1 MRQKRAKTYKRVM
14 ALYVQTF
21 GFRHPF
27 QVLVSHDVLLE
38 SSKSDMDIVKILRD
52 VVQGE
57 CKPMITQC
65 CMEALYALGKDQQ
78 KVTNLAKT
86 FERRRC
92 NHRTAIEGNECLKD
106 VIGQT
111 NKHRYVLAS
120 QSLALRTTLENV
132 PGLPIIH
139 FNRTGVLVL
148 SPPSTATIREKNKN
162 EESKRIEGIK
172 EMQGVIDGENVVG
185 SNNASLGQ
193 PYQQA
198 GAGVG
203 RKKVKGVNPLSVKKK
218 KVPQPQQ
225 QQQPPKKK
233 EQNVDLGKKRR
244 RDDDDE
250 DNAQNGDNG
259 SDNEDDKSNN
269 DDTLDDG
276 SGKKKRRRRKK
287 KSAVADAIAEL
298 NATNEVG
305 GGSGSNEE

>member
-27 QVLVSHDVLLE
+27 QILVSHDVLLE
-38 SSKSDMDIVKILRD
+38 SSKSNMDIVKVLGD

-65 CMEALYALGKDQQ
+65 CMEALYALGKDHQQ
-78 KVTNLAKT
+78 ITNLAKT

-120 QSLALRTTLENV
+120 QSQALRTSLEIV
-132 PGLPIIH
+132 SGLPIIH

-148 SPPSTATIREKNKN
+148 SPPSTATIREKNKG
-162 EESKRIEGIK
+162 EEARRLEGLK
-172 EMQGVIDGENVVG
+172 EMEGVVDGGNVVG
-185 SNNASLGQ
+185 ANQAVSQ
-193 PYQQA
+193 P
-198 GAGVG
+198 VIG
-203 RKKVKGVNPLSVKKK
+203 RKKVKGVNPLSMKKK
-218 KVPQPQQ
+218 KKDKQQ
-225 QQQPPKKK
+225 QQRQQPENQNKKN
-233 EQNVDLGKKRR
+233 EGVDVGKKRR
-244 RDDDDE
+244 REDDE
-250 DNAQNGDNG
+250 GL
-259 SDNEDDKSNN
+259 EDVEVEEKEKEQIVQVET
-269 DDTLDDG
+269 DT
-276 SGKKKRRRRKK
+276 SGKKKRRKRKK

-298 NATNEVG
+298 NAMND
-305 GGSGSNEE
+305 SGSEGE

>member
-27 QVLVSHDVLLE
+27 QILVSHDVLLE
-38 SSKSDMDIVKILRD
+38 SSKSNMDIVKVLGD

-65 CMEALYALGKDQQ
+65 CMEALYALGKDHQQ
-78 KVTNLAKT
+78 ITNLAKT

-120 QSLALRTTLENV
+120 QSQALRTSLEIV
-132 PGLPIIH
+132 SGLPIIH

-148 SPPSTATIREKNKN
+148 SPPSTATIREKNKG
-162 EESKRIEGIK
+162 EEARRLEGLK
-172 EMQGVIDGENVVG
+172 EMEGVVDGGNVVG
-185 SNNASLGQ
+185 ANQAVSQ
-193 PYQQA
+193 P
-198 GAGVG
+198 VIG
-203 RKKVKGVNPLSVKKK
+203 RKKVKGVNPLSMKKK
-218 KVPQPQQ
+218 KKDKQQ
-225 QQQPPKKK
+225 QQRQQPENQNKKN
-233 EQNVDLGKKRR
+233 EGVDVGKKRR
-244 RDDDDE
+244 REDDE
-250 DNAQNGDNG
+250 GL
-259 SDNEDDKSNN
+259 EDVEVEEKEKEQVVQVET
-269 DDTLDDG
+269 DT
-276 SGKKKRRRRKK
+276 SGKKKRRKRKK

-298 NATNEVG
+298 NAMND
-305 GGSGSNEE
+305 SGSEGE

>member
-27 QVLVSHDVLLE
+27 QILVSHDVLLE
-38 SSKSDMDIVKILRD
+38 SSKFNMDIVKVLGD

-65 CMEALYALGKDQQ
+65 CMEALYALGKDHQQ
-78 KVTNLAKT
+78 ITNLAKT

-120 QSLALRTTLENV
+120 QSQALRTSLEIV

-148 SPPSTATIREKNKN
+148 SPPSTATIREKNKG
-162 EESKRIEGIK
+162 EEARRLEGLK
-172 EMQGVIDGENVVG
+172 EMEGVVDGGNVVG
-185 SNNASLGQ
+185 ANQAVSQ
-193 PYQQA
+193 P
-198 GAGVG
+198 VIG
-203 RKKVKGVNPLSVKKK
+203 RKKVKGINPLSMKKK
-218 KVPQPQQ
+218 KKDKQQ
-225 QQQPPKKK
+225 QQQQRQQPENQNKKN
-233 EQNVDLGKKRR
+233 EGVDVGKKRR
-244 RDDDDE
+244 REDDE
-250 DNAQNGDNG
+250 GL
-259 SDNEDDKSNN
+259 EDVEVEEKEKEQIVQVET
-269 DDTLDDG
+269 DT
-276 SGKKKRRRRKK
+276 SGKKKRRKRKK

-298 NATNEVG
+298 NAMND
-305 GGSGSNEE
+305 SGSEGE

>member
-27 QVLVSHDVLLE
+27 QILVSHDILLE
-38 SSKSDMDIVKILRD
+38 SSKSSMDIVKILGD

-65 CMEALYALGKDQQ
+65 CMEALYALGKDHQQ
-78 KVTNLAKT
+78 VTNLAKT

-120 QSLALRTTLENV
+120 QSLALRTSLEPV

-148 SPPSTATIREKNKN
+148 SPPSTATIREKNKG
-162 EESKRIEGIK
+162 EEARRLDGLREMEG
-172 EMQGVIDGENVVG
+172 VVDGENVVG
-185 SNNASLGQ
+185 ANTPSQ
-193 PYQQA
+193 V
-198 GAGVG
+198 GAG
-203 RKKVKGVNPLSVKKK
+203 RRKVKGVNPLSVKKK
-218 KVPQPQQ
+218 KKVRVEGGS
-225 QQQPPKKK
+225 KK
-233 EQNVDLGKKRR
+233 EAEVDVGKKRR
-244 RDDDDE
+244 RDEEEQQDQDQEGEVGE
-250 DNAQNGDNG
+250 DAERGEEEAGD
-259 SDNEDDKSNN
+259 
-269 DDTLDDG
+269 T
-276 SGKKKRRRRKK
+276 SGKKKRRKRKK
-287 KSAVADAIAEL
+287 KSAVADAIKEL
-298 NATNEVG
+298 NAMNEG
-305 GGSGSNEE
+305 ESEGESGSEGE

>member
-27 QVLVSHDVLLE
+27 QILVSHDVLLE
-38 SSKSDMDIVKILRD
+38 SSKSNMDIVKVLGD

-65 CMEALYALGKDQQ
+65 CMEALYALGKDHQQ
-78 KVTNLAKT
+78 TTNLAKT

-92 NHRTAIEGNECLKD
+92 NHRTAIDGNECLKD

-120 QSLALRTTLENV
+120 QSQALRTSFETV

-148 SPPSTATIREKNKN
+148 SPPSTATIREKNKG
-162 EESKRIEGIK
+162 EEARRLEGLK
-172 EMQGVIDGENVVG
+172 EMEGVVDGGNVVG
-185 SNNASLGQ
+185 ANQ
-193 PYQQA
+193 PVSQP
-198 GAGVG
+198 VIG
-203 RKKVKGVNPLSVKKK
+203 RKKVKGVNPLSMKKK
-218 KVPQPQQ
+218 KKDKQQ
-225 QQQPPKKK
+225 QQENQPEIQNKKH
-233 EQNVDLGKKRR
+233 EGVDVGKKRR
-244 RDDDDE
+244 REDDE
-250 DNAQNGDNG
+250 GP
-259 SDNEDDKSNN
+259 DDVEVEEKEKEQIVEVET
-269 DDTLDDG
+269 DT
-276 SGKKKRRRRKK
+276 SGKKKRRKRKK

-298 NATNEVG
+298 NAMND
-305 GGSGSNEE
+305 SGSEGE